1 MNFIERT
8 YLWLRNLVSEPGE
21 RGLSSAGYWQNK
33 LRRNVLE
40 RLAKAEGR
48 LLEIGCG
55 EGLFLEQLAELNP
68 QLRLFGIERDS
79 AVLSAARRRLDKNV
93 RLVSSAAGRLPFKD
107 ASFEWAVGV
116 NLFICVESGE
126 VLAEILREAYRVLQ
140 PGAKLI
146 IEFRNKG
153 NIFLKLKYGLA
164 RYYDSTTEKHPL
176 STYYKEDVL
185 NVLGEVGFGIGKIE
199 GIDFPLKGLPAIFV
213 VEAVRGL

>member
-1 MNFIERT
+1 MNPLEKV
-8 YLWLRNLVSEPGE
+8 YLWLRDLVSKPSE
-21 RGLSSAGYWQNK
+21 RGMSSAGYWQDK
-33 LRRNVLE
+33 LRRNVLD

-55 EGLFLEQLAELNP
+55 EGLFLEHLSRLNP
-68 QLRLFGIERDS
+68 QVRLFGIERS
-79 AVLSAARRRLDKNV
+79 ALVLSDAQRRLN
-93 RLVSSAAGRLPFKD
+93 RNILLVSSDAGRLPFKD

-116 NLFICVESGE
+116 NLFICVESME
-126 VLAEILREAYRVLQ
+126 VLAGILREAGRVLR

-153 NIFLKLKYGLA
+153 NIFLRLKYKLA

-185 NVLGEVGFGIGKIE
+185 RILADAGFSVSKIE
-199 GIDFPLKGLPAIFV
+199 EIDFPLKGLAAIFV
-213 VEAVRGL
+213 VEAVKK